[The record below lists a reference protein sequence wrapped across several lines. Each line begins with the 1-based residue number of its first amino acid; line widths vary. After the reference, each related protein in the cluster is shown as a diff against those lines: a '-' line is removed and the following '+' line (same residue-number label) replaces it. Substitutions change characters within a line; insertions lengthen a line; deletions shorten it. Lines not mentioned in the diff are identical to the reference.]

1 MPYTGQNIFNSGL
14 KSSRERSISRMQEMR
29 SGNAFRVPE
38 QINAGVKSSQ
48 KRFERSQQ
56 VRSGENFRIP
66 DSLHARSASDQLR
79 MNKMNAVRSGQYFQG
94 NASQSYFERNMRSV
108 QARAQRD
115 AAINQG

>member
-14 KSSRERSISRMQEMR
+14 KTSRERSLSKLQEIR
-29 SGNAFRVPE
+29 SGNAFRIPE
-38 QINAGVKSSQ
+38 QINAGARSSQ
-48 KRFERSQQ
+48 RKFERTQQ
-56 VRSGENFRIP
+56 VRSGENFRVP
-66 DSLHARSASDQLR
+66 ETLHARSTSDQLR